1 MDRSN
6 SYFFISGFISLS
18 LFSLIVLLFFQMVL
32 SKPKPKIYAL
42 KKDTFISVSFEIPK
56 KKEIVKSTKQVK
68 VDTPTPVVEKQEV
81 DVTNLFSDVWTK
93 KIKPKKKKEPK
104 KEINK
109 RLQKV
114 LNNTKKVAV
123 KKTVTK
129 AKKVEK
135 VVSTGNEVNE
145 YRAKIQ
151 AIVYDS
157 FNPPQNSQGYS
168 VIAVIYLS
176 AMGKVDDFRVLRY
189 SENEL
194 LNKECD
200 RLRDKLMH
208 KLFPKNPDN
217 KSGNYKIILT
227 SKE

>member
-6 SYFFISGFISLS
+6 SYFFLSGLISLS
-18 LFSLIVLLFFQMVL
+18 LFFLIVILFFQMIF
-32 SKPKPKIYAL
+32 SKKDVKIYAL
-42 KKDTFISVSFEIPK
+42 KKDTFISVSFEMPK
-56 KKEIVKSTKQVK
+56 KKETIKSVAKPI
-68 VDTPTPVVEKQEV
+68 VDTIEPIESKEV
-81 DVTNLFSDVWTK
+81 DVSNLFSDVWTK
-93 KIKPKKKKEPK
+93 KIDPVKKEPIK
-104 KEINK
+104 KVLNK
-109 RLQKV
+109 RLQEV
-114 LNNTKKVAV
+114 LTKTKQV
-123 KKTVTK
+123 KK
-129 AKKVEK
+129 KKISVKQKDVKK

-151 AIVYDS
+151 AIVYEN

-189 SENEL
+189 SESQL
-194 LNKECD
+194 LNQECD
-200 RLRDKLMH
+200 RLREKLMH

>member
-6 SYFFISGFISLS
+6 FYFFLSGLISLS
-18 LFSLIVLLFFQMVL
+18 FFSLILILFFQMIF
-32 SKPKPKIYAL
+32 SKKDVKTYAL
-42 KKDTFISVSFEIPK
+42 KKDNFISVSFEMPK
-56 KKEIVKSTKQVK
+56 EKETIKSVPKPT
-68 VDTPTPVVEKQEV
+68 VDTVEPIESQEV
-81 DVTNLFSDVWTK
+81 DVSNLFSNVWTK
-93 KIKPKKKKEPK
+93 KIKPVKEPIKKKL
-104 KEINK
+104 NK

-114 LNNTKKVAV
+114 LNKSKKVQKKKISV
-123 KKTVTK
+123 KQKNVK
-129 AKKVEK
+129 K

-151 AIVYDS
+151 AIVYES
-157 FNPPQNSQGYS
+157 FNPPQNSQGHT
-168 VIAVIYLS
+168 VIAVIYLG

-189 SENEL
+189 SDSQL
-194 LNKECD
+194 LNDECD
-200 RLRDKLMH
+200 RLKLRLMH